1 MMRPFVV
8 RVRWLMC
15 LVLFGWLAPVTVA
28 LADSDSPS
36 DWLDRLTLWPG
47 MVVVDRHQDVNVSY
61 RLVLSELKR
70 QSATTFGERE
80 RVVQGDVWRGVWEV
94 GQRINLDQ
102 LVQQVRQ
109 QMPSDGDVLY
119 ACESLDCG
127 SSHFWANEIFANG
140 RLVGRDRYQRYLVLS
155 QTLANQRQRVYLL
168 YATYRGGRQT
178 VMSMN
183 VVETDVVLASP
194 DVTPQNIEEQLANNS
209 GWLPGFVTRDGV
221 LDQKASA
228 VLLDA
233 LKALP
238 DGLRQRLFLTVHCYG
253 STDMD
258 ENLQCSERLSSQLRV
273 ATFNGVTELSVSG
286 LGALVLP
293 EHHNTLEPAVRFVV
307 WPTRR

>member
-1 MMRPFVV
+1 MMKPFVV
-8 RVRWLMC
+8 RVRWLVC
-15 LVLFGWLAPVTVA
+15 LVLFGWLGPVSAT
-28 LADSDSPS
+28 LAEEQSPAE
-36 DWLDRLTLWPG
+36 WLDQLNLWPG
-47 MVVVDRHQDVNVSY
+47 MMTIDRHQDVNISY

-80 RVVQGDVWRGVWEV
+80 RVVQGNVWRGVWEV

-109 QMPSDGDVLY
+109 QMPANGDVLY

-127 SSHFWANEIFANG
+127 SSHFWANDIFANG
-140 RLVGRDRYQRYLVLS
+140 RLVGRDRYQRYLVVS
-155 QTLANQRQRVYLL
+155 QTLADQRQRIYLL

-178 VMSMN
+178 VVGIN

-209 GWLPGFVTRDGV
+209 GWLPGFVIRNGS
-221 LDQKASA
+221 LDQQASA

-238 DGLRQRLFLTVHCYG
+238 DGLRQRLFLTVHCYD

-258 ENLQCSERLSSQLRV
+258 DNLQCSERLSSQLRV